1 MRNLFLVFI
10 AFVLAEI
17 AAIIIVGNWLSVLP
31 TLLLLIATSM
41 LGVYLLKKRGTQSL
55 KEIQQSI
62 AAGQPPGIAVME
74 AFMMFIGAVLLIAP
88 GFLSDILGLLMF
100 TSATRGLFK
109 PLIFM
114 WLRKK
119 MKNRQMIIVQ
129 R

>member
-62 AAGQPPGIAVME
+62 AAGQAPGIAVME
-74 AFMMFIGAVLLIAP
+74 AFMMFIGAVLLIVP

>member
-17 AAIIIVGNWLSVLP
+17 AVIIIVGNWLSVLP